1 MAFIDGEERKF
12 TLELENT
19 SKLPVKWVDITY
31 APKEPKPG
39 AQLTINFGDVC
50 QTVAPGAKMI
60 IGGGVF
66 GTGVRL
72 LFQYFIFW
80 TKSFK
85 GLILNLVCFRFVN
98 FLLGFSQ

>member
-39 AQLTINFGDVC
+39 AQMTINFGDVC
-50 QTVAPGAKMI
+50 QTIVPGAKMI
-60 IGGGVF
+60 IDGGVF
-66 GTGVRL
+66 VYEGFKF
-72 LFQYFIFW
+72 FQ
-80 TKSFK
+80 
-85 GLILNLVCFRFVN
+85 LVN
-98 FLLGFSQ
+98 